1 MSGSNRLP
9 FGLYLRRRILQIVFR
24 PVFKIMFRVKIS
36 GEENIPL
43 GESYLL
49 AANHVS
55 LFEPPFILAFWP
67 ELPEAVAGHDV
78 WERPGQGLL
87 VKWYGA
93 IPVRRGEYDRKVIER
108 MLSTLNSAR
117 PLMIFPEGG
126 RSHHPGMRR
135 ALPGVAYLV
144 NQAGVPI
151 LPVAIAGT
159 RDDSLKESF
168 RGRRPLFKIRIGKPF
183 RLPPID
189 VKGEARRE
197 ARQRNADRVMLSIAE
212 LLPEEYHGVYSGQV
226 ENFPES

>member
-1 MSGSNRLP
+1 MSEKYRPST
-9 FGLYLRRRILQIVFR
+9 GLYWRRRILQIVFR
-24 PVFKIMFRVKIS
+24 PVFKILFRVRVS
-36 GEENIPL
+36 GEENIPF

-78 WERPGQGLL
+78 WERPIQGLL

-93 IPVRRGEYDRKVIER
+93 IPVRRGEYDRHVIDR
-108 MLSTLNSAR
+108 MLQVLESGR

-126 RSHHPGMRR
+126 RSHNPGMRR
-135 ALPGVAYLV
+135 AQPGVAYLV
-144 NQAGVPI
+144 NKARVPI

-159 RDDSLKESF
+159 RDDSLKESLK
-168 RGRRPLFKIRIGKPF
+168 GKRPLFEIRIGKPF
-183 RLPPID
+183 TLPPID
-189 VKGEARRE
+189 DRGDARRE
-197 ARQRNADRVMLSIAE
+197 ARQRNADQVMLSIAE
-212 LLPEEYHGVYSGQV
+212 MLPEEYHGVYSGQV